1 MNGDP
6 ILGRFFARDSLAVAR
21 GLIGATLEMDGC
33 GGLIVETE
41 AYAHDDPASHSYG
54 GENQRNRSMFGPPG
68 IAYVYRSY
76 GVHWCLNF
84 VCGSAQK
91 GSAVLIRALE
101 PRFGLERMRSRR
113 GTPDVRHLC
122 SGPGKLT
129 EALGITG
136 AHDGLPL
143 DRPPFK
149 LTLPDGAQPSIVS
162 GCRIGISRAV
172 ELPWRYGLSGSPF
185 LSRRFP
191 HT

>member
-1 MNGDP
+1 MSGDP
-6 ILGRFFARDSLAVAR
+6 TLARFFAGDSLAVAR
-21 GLIGATLEMDGC
+21 GLIGASLEIDGC
-33 GGLIVETE
+33 GLIVETE
-41 AYAHDDPASHSYG
+41 AYAHDDPASHSFG

-84 VCGSAQK
+84 VCGSARR
-91 GSAVLIRALE
+91 GSAVLVRALE
-101 PRFGLERMRSRR
+101 PTRGLERMRSRR
-113 GTPDVRHLC
+113 GIDDVRQLC

-129 EALGITG
+129 EALGISG

-143 DRPPFK
+143 DAPPFK
-149 LTLPDGAQPSIVS
+149 LTLPEGAQPAIVS

-172 ELPWRYGLSGSPF
+172 ELPWRYGLSGSPY

-191 HT
+191 HA

>member
-1 MNGDP
+1 MSGDP

-21 GLIGATLEMDGC
+21 GLIGATLEIDGC

-84 VCGSAQK
+84 VCGSAHK

-101 PRFGLERMRSRR
+101 PTLGLERMRSRR
-113 GTPDVRHLC
+113 GTPDVR
-122 SGPGKLT
+122 
-129 EALGITG
+129 
-136 AHDGLPL
+136 
-143 DRPPFK
+143 
-149 LTLPDGAQPSIVS
+149 
-162 GCRIGISRAV
+162 
-172 ELPWRYGLSGSPF
+172 
-185 LSRRFP
+185 
-191 HT
+191 